1 MFRYRKFRLFDITD
15 STNSINNRTF
25 LVSLNDS
32 AQTLH
37 VFLTAVQLPLGL
49 HSEHAHG
56 PSSQA
61 TRRDAET
68 LYRVLLTAFVSLFCC
83 LVILS
88 ALLLVVTLR
97 HRGRDRPFSPH
108 HDITSL
114 HHHQHHHHHHQ
125 LQQQQQQRGRGGG
138 GRCRRFVVGLYLL
151 LRAVYSLAFT
161 FSGLLMACR
170 LLTAARSTSLPFNR
184 VLGEESVVQVLTTA
198 TRPLHRRLAE
208 LERLGGLS
216 WKLSCKLSPKLS

>member
-1 MFRYRKFRLFDITD
+1 VTR
-15 STNSINNRTF
+15 
-25 LVSLNDS
+25 
-32 AQTLH
+32 A
-37 VFLTAVQLPLGL
+37 ALG
-49 HSEHAHG
+49 
-56 PSSQA
+56 
-61 TRRDAET
+61 R
-68 LYRVLLTAFVSLFCC
+68 
-83 LVILS
+83 ILS

-97 HRGRDRPFSPH
+97 HRGRDRPLSPH

-114 HHHQHHHHHHQ
+114 HHHQHHHQ

-138 GRCRRFVVGLYLL
+138 GRCRRLVVGLYLL

-170 LLTAARSTSLPFNR
+170 LLTTARSTTLPFNR

-216 WKLSCKLSPKLS
+216 WKLSCKLSPKLSWNAVEHCRGSTVKTNSYSGCVRRCLCAVSTSTI

>member
-1 MFRYRKFRLFDITD
+1 VTR
-15 STNSINNRTF
+15 
-25 LVSLNDS
+25 
-32 AQTLH
+32 A
-37 VFLTAVQLPLGL
+37 ALG
-49 HSEHAHG
+49 
-56 PSSQA
+56 
-61 TRRDAET
+61 R
-68 LYRVLLTAFVSLFCC
+68 
-83 LVILS
+83 ILS

-114 HHHQHHHHHHQ
+114 HHHHQHHHQ
-125 LQQQQQQRGRGGG
+125 LQQQQQQQQQRGRGGG
-138 GRCRRFVVGLYLL
+138 GRCRRLVVGLYLL

-170 LLTAARSTSLPFNR
+170 LLTTARSTSLPFNR

-198 TRPLHRRLAE
+198 TRPLHWRLAE

>member
-1 MFRYRKFRLFDITD
+1 VVTCPPGDFNATFYLPHRALARRRRGNNNINNIVTYHPRARCRSLGLNAGHFGLDCDLAATMLVSVCQQFGLKNSANMFRYRKFRLFDITD

-37 VFLTAVQLPLGL
+37 VFLTAVQLPLGV

-88 ALLLVVTLR
+88 AL
-97 HRGRDRPFSPH
+97 
-108 HDITSL
+108 
-114 HHHQHHHHHHQ
+114 
-125 LQQQQQQRGRGGG
+125 
-138 GRCRRFVVGLYLL
+138 
-151 LRAVYSLAFT
+151 
-161 FSGLLMACR
+161 
-170 LLTAARSTSLPFNR
+170 
-184 VLGEESVVQVLTTA
+184 VLT
-198 TRPLHRRLAE
+198 
-208 LERLGGLS
+208 
-216 WKLSCKLSPKLS
+216 